1 MDARSYR
8 QELHLKVNGIELT
21 CLELKET
28 QARIDRLVNGML
40 LPHTVFFGQHMGA
53 GRGLVDSTDRALKD
67 HLALIFPLDIWNEA
81 RKRAR
86 EKAAKLQELILVSE
100 AKLEAANA
108 VVSKLSMAKVSYR
121 EQSDEFEF
129 KRNQR
134 INVIEDCICDM
145 LSSFSRWDEDSIAYD
160 ESFAV
165 GAQDLTRVIT
175 DYKTSLR
182 LLDDEVK
189 DDLDDSRATAAAS
202 VARAVAALEAAEE
215 LSRRV
220 ASLVKKADEWES
232 NRSKSVSDINSLIT
246 NLERELDSMGSR
258 EDLNA
263 RWNAAIQELK
273 ICEGALHELM
283 EINIQRGQDAC
294 NTVFSDEFQKVL
306 SARQRAA
313 ALEETH
319 LRLKASLDEVNGRL
333 LQSEKLSLIS
343 KDALMQEQGSL
354 VSNVVACE
362 TCLRPFDGKL
372 YVEARAKLEKQAAAI
387 KSAIRESDEKRKNE
401 NHGYEHAMRI
411 LRQKIDVERT
421 KLLDRKAATSTIFN
435 RVRSARE
442 SRNTLWR
449 EIQEFKNKAERL
461 KRERNLYLDEL
472 SEVIPTLQQG
482 NAELLTRNREAL
494 RLSEEKVSACQE
506 LLREAKHQYD
516 AVLAQIEYEERYR
529 VARAAKRSSVQARI
543 DELVQLQSRCLVL
556 ENERHSLQSEP
567 NPLQEPLRMLSEELA
582 IEKSKVEQR
591 EREFAGLK
599 DTLNIL
605 KSLDVAFGPRG
616 VPSFVLEEGLM
627 WLEKLAGQYLRELS
641 AGELILQIRAFSDYK
656 SSNRADGDNKEVISK
671 RVFVINRRSPS
682 KIRERSLRQ
691 LSGGQR
697 RRCSLAFALAF
708 ADLAHERA
716 GFQSSLI
723 VMDEILQSLDE
734 DGRHR
739 LSKILPRLLGE
750 GFAARDTLIV
760 VAQDEAPEIACL
772 AHGGIDIVTRD
783 SDYSWVLLN
792 GEESC

>member
-1 MDARSYR
+1 MIVRSYR
-8 QELHLKVNGIELT
+8 QELHLKVNGIDLT

-28 QARIDRLVNGML
+28 QVRIDRLINGML

-53 GRGLVDSTDRALKD
+53 GRGLVDSTDRTLKD
-67 HLALIFPLDIWNEA
+67 HLALIFPLDIWNDA
-81 RKRAR
+81 RKCAR
-86 EKAAKLQELILVSE
+86 EKALKLQELLLVFE

-108 VVSKLSMAKVSYR
+108 MMSKLSTAEVSYR

-134 INVIEDCICDM
+134 INVVEDSIREM
-145 LSSFSRWDEDSIAYD
+145 LSSFSRWDEDSIVYD
-160 ESFAV
+160 ENFAV
-165 GAQDLTRVIT
+165 SAEDLTRVIT
-175 DYKTSLR
+175 DYKTSLCM
-182 LLDDEVK
+182 LDDEVK
-189 DDLDDSRATAAAS
+189 DDLDNSRATAAAS

-215 LSRRV
+215 LSKRV
-220 ASLVKKADEWES
+220 SSLVRKADEWES
-232 NRSKSVSDINSLIT
+232 TRSRNMDNINSLIS
-246 NLERELDSMGSR
+246 NLERELHSMGSR

-263 RWNAAIQELK
+263 RWNAAAQELK
-273 ICEGALHELM
+273 SCEEALNELM
-283 EINIQRGQDAC
+283 EISIQRGQAA
-294 NTVFSDEFQKVL
+294 NTAVFSDEFHEVL
-306 SARQRAA
+306 SARQRARV
-313 ALEETH
+313 LEEKH
-319 LRLKASLDEVNGRL
+319 FRLKASLDEVNDRL
-333 LQSEKLSLIS
+333 QQSEKLSLIP
-343 KDALMQEQGSL
+343 DNTLLQEQESL
-354 VSNVVACE
+354 ISNLVACE

-372 YVEARAKLEKQAAAI
+372 YAEARSKLEKEAAAI
-387 KSAIRESDEKRKNE
+387 KSAIREADEKRKSE
-401 NHGYEHAMRI
+401 NHGYEHAMTI
-411 LRQKIDVERT
+411 LRRRIDVERT

-449 EIQEFKNKAERL
+449 EIQEFKNKVERL
-461 KRERNLYLDEL
+461 KSERNLYLDEL
-472 SEVIPTLQQG
+472 SEVIPKLQQIEG
-482 NAELLTRNREAL
+482 ELLTRNQKAL
-494 RLSEEKVSACQE
+494 RLSEEKVSTCQSH
-506 LLREAKHQYD
+506 LKEAKHQYE
-516 AVLAQIEYEERYR
+516 AVLAQIESEGQYR

-543 DELVQLQSRCLVL
+543 DDLVQLQSRCFVL
-556 ENERHSLQSEP
+556 ENEKHSLRSEA
-567 NPLQEPLRMLSEELA
+567 NPLQEPLRMLTEELT
-582 IEKSKVEQR
+582 IERTKVEQR
-591 EREFAGLK
+591 EREFASLK

-627 WLEKLAGQYLRELS
+627 WLEKLTGQYLQELS
-641 AGELILQIRAFSDYK
+641 AGELVLQIRAFSDYK
-656 SSNRADGDNKEVISK
+656 SSNRADGDNKEIISK
-671 RVFVINRRSPS
+671 RVFVMNRRSPS
-682 KIRERSLRQ
+682 NVRERSLRQ

-739 LSKILPRLLGE
+739 LSKVLPRLLGE

-772 AHGGIDIVTRD
+772 ARGGIDIVTRD
-783 SDYSWVLLN
+783 LDHSRVLLN